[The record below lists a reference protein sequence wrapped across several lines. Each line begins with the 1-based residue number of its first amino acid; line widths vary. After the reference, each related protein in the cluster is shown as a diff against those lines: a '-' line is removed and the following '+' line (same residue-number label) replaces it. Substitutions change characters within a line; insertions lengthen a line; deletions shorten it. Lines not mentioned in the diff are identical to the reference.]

1 MPSVADLNLTTLFI
15 KLVMLLDLNNFR
27 QLPRVSFI
35 LPTPNLE
42 ALLCRLSRVQRRVK
56 ITLQVISKANLSRWR
71 KILLRP
77 KPTPVEAGFVP
88 RETVEWGK

>member
-1 MPSVADLNLTTLFI
+1 MS
-15 KLVMLLDLNNFR
+15 LDLDNFW

-35 LPTPNLE
+35 LPTRNIE
-42 ALLCRLSRVQRRVK
+42 ALRHRLSCVQRCVK
-56 ITLQVISKANLSRWR
+56 IPLQVISKTNLSRWR

-88 RETVEWGK
+88 REMVEWGK